1 MGSDRVL
8 ASREGGTDVLD
19 FHQAAEVVNDVR
31 SGLLPNLA
39 EGVADPHPTAQAAAA
54 CVERGIS
61 RVVAILELFVV
72 AGSGEAGHIRLLCG
86 MC

>member
-8 ASREGGTDVLD
+8 APREGDTDILD
-19 FHQAAEVVNDVR
+19 FHQATEVINDVR
-31 SGLLPNLA
+31 GGLFP
-39 EGVADPHPTAQAAAA
+39 EHTECVADPHPTAKAAAA

-72 AGSGEAGHIRLLCG
+72 AGSGEAGHIELLCG